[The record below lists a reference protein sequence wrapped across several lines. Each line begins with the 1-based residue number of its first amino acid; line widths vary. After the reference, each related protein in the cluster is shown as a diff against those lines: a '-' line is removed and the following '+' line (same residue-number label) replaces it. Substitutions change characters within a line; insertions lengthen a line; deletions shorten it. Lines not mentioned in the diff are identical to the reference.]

1 MEYTEQLFERLSKS
15 KFRSSF
21 SLKGKELEY
30 LKNKGLE
37 TILSHG
43 RDFLNERIKPSEI
56 KNDGKQTPMRN
67 HPFFIAQH
75 ATGMCCR
82 KCLKKWHGIKKG
94 QELTDEQ
101 INYLLNIT
109 EIWLKKFI

>member
-1 MEYTEQLFERLSKS
+1 MENTVFERLSRS

-21 SLKGKELEY
+21 RLKGRELEY
-30 LKNKGLE
+30 LKNKGIE

-43 RDFLNERIKPSEI
+43 KDFINERLKHSEI

-82 KCLKKWHGIKKG
+82 KCLEKWHGIKKG
-94 QELTDEQ
+94 KELTDEE
-101 INYLLNIT
+101 INYLLKIT